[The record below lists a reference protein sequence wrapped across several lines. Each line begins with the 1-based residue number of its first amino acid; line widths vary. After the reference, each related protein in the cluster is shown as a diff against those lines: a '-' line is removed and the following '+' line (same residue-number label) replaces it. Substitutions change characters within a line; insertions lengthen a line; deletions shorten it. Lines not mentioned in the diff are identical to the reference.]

1 MNVALFLARR
11 ISSNS
16 TSGYSGKLIK
26 LAIATTSLCIATMV
40 LSSTVIKGFKK
51 EISHKIFG
59 FWGHVH
65 LTDLHVTR
73 NFELRPIKYDKTMV
87 DSLMAI
93 GSLEYLSEA
102 GTNETTIGG
111 VSSVSPYINYPGVMQ
126 RKDQIDAIVLKGL
139 DSGYDINRFS
149 EYIKEGA
156 FPNLSDTIASREIL
170 ISEQTSKRL
179 FLNIG
184 DKVVLN
190 FIVDK
195 DPIKRRFKVSG
206 IYRTGLEEY
215 DVKFA
220 FVDLRALQAILGW
233 ESDMIAG
240 YEVFLDDFHD
250 AKVVADYVYQ
260 EVLPPNMY
268 AATIQEKQ
276 RSIFE
281 WLELQDINE
290 RVIFLMMALVA
301 LINMATALLILI
313 LERSRMIGVLKSL
326 GQDSWSLRRV
336 FIYSAIIIVLSSL
349 LIGNFIGLGIAFL
362 QKFIGFLK
370 LDETNYYLSEVPIH
384 FDIFSL
390 LMINL
395 FVVVVTAVM
404 MVLPTYLVTRIKPID
419 MLRFE

>member
-1 MNVALFLARR
+1 MNIALFLARR

-73 NFELRPIKYDKTMV
+73 NFELRPIKYDATMV
-87 DSLMAI
+87 DSLLAI
-93 GSLEYLSEA
+93 GSLEYLSEG
-102 GTNETTIGG
+102 GTDEATNGG
-111 VSSVSPYINYPGVMQ
+111 VASVSPYINYPGVMQ

-139 DSGYDINRFS
+139 DSGYDVNRFS
-149 EYIKEGA
+149 EYIKEGV
-156 FPNLSDTIASREIL
+156 FPNLSDSIASREIL
-170 ISEQTSKRL
+170 ISEQTAKRL
-179 FLNIG
+179 FLGIG

-195 DPIKRRFKVSG
+195 DPIKRRFIISG
-206 IYRTGLEEY
+206 VYRTGLEEY

-220 FVDLRALQAILGW
+220 FVDLRALQGILGW
-233 ESDMIAG
+233 EPEMIAG

-326 GQDSWSLRRV
+326 GQDTWSLRRV
-336 FIYSAIIIVLSSL
+336 FLYSAIIIVMSSL
-349 LIGNFIGLGIAFL
+349 LIGNLIGLGIAFL
-362 QKFIGFLK
+362 QKFTGILK

-384 FDIFSL
+384 FDLFSL
-390 LMINL
+390 VMINL
-395 FVVVVTAVM
+395 FVVVVTAIM
-404 MVLPTYLVTRIKPID
+404 MILPTYLVTRIKPID